1 MDIPQVEISFRYI
14 NLLILL
20 LGLVIIMHLLS
31 KKYARKRT
39 LRFGNFEVLEKVAG
53 KKLFP
58 RDLIPLFLRILAIV
72 LIILVISDLVLVREE
87 YVARTD
93 FILAIDTSASML
105 TPDYEP
111 NRIEFVKRTA
121 IDFIGKLRNT
131 KVGVVTFSGK
141 AHARLKP
148 TSDMNTVERTLQKIQ
163 FEGPAGTAIGDAIVV
178 SESLFDESDRNRS
191 IILITDGRNNIG
203 RNITDALKALN
214 ESNTRIYPIGIGSK
228 VEEEVTIPPDLEEL
242 NATPAEFPNLDE
254 DMLRLLANKTNG
266 KYFIID
272 DEDSFKRAFETGLDF
287 KKVSTEPT
295 LHLLLL
301 LCIILLID
309 WGLEI
314 TKFRVLP

>member
-1 MDIPQVEISFRYI
+1 MDIPQIEISFRYI

-20 LGLVIIMHLLS
+20 LGLVIILYILS
-31 KKYARKRT
+31 KKYARKRI
-39 LRFGNFEVLEKVAG
+39 LKFGNFEVLEKVAG

-105 TPDYEP
+105 TSDYEP

-121 IDFIGKLRNT
+121 IDFISKLKNT
-131 KVGVVTFSGK
+131 KVGVITFSGK

-148 TSDMNTVERTLQKIQ
+148 TSDMHEVERTLRKIQ
-163 FEGPAGTAIGDAIVV
+163 FESPAGTAIGDAIVV
-178 SESLFDESDRNRS
+178 SESLFDESERNRS
-191 IILITDGRNNIG
+191 IILVTDGRNNIG
-203 RNITDALKALN
+203 RNITEALKALN

-228 VEEEVTIPPDLEEL
+228 VEEEITIPSGLEGL
-242 NATPAEFPNLDE
+242 NATPAKFPNLDE
-254 DMLRLLANKTNG
+254 DMLGLLANKTDG

-272 DEDSFKRAFETGLDF
+272 DEDSFKSAFETGLDF
-287 KKVSTEPT
+287 KEVSTEPT
-295 LHLLLL
+295 LYLMLI

-314 TKFRVLP
+314 TKFRALP